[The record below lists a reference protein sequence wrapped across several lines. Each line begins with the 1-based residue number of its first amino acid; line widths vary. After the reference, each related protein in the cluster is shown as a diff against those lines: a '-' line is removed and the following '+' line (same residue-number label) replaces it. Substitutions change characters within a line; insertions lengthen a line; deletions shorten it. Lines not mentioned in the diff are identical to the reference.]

1 MENNNLKEKIRKNVK
16 EEIAISNIRKE
27 FDMKTNKSKKIIYIV
42 SSVCAVLILCIGI
55 FVGVSKLNNNLL
67 KNDNVQLGEAESE
80 ENNLDV
86 VLNINKLKE
95 LAKTSLDLDIKSM
108 KIESLPDKFKFIE
121 SVNIPEGYNL
131 ESSYNI
137 YVRND
142 MNTEEYNVLHDYVF
156 NYKESSENSIII
168 AFSEIEK
175 PLRDYYIDGGEK
187 VSKIGETELVIS
199 QWEQMYIVTFEYK
212 GIYFDIETTG
222 ITENELVDLLESII
236 EKID

>member
-1 MENNNLKEKIRKNVK
+1 M
-16 EEIAISNIRKE
+16 
-27 FDMKTNKSKKIIYIV
+27 
-42 SSVCAVLILCIGI
+42 
-55 FVGVSKLNNNLL
+55 
-67 KNDNVQLGEAESE
+67 
-80 ENNLDV
+80 
-86 VLNINKLKE
+86 
-95 LAKTSLDLDIKSM
+95 
-108 KIESLPDKFKFIE
+108 ESLPEKFKFIE
-121 SVNIPEGYNL
+121 SANIPEGYKL

-137 YVRND
+137 YVRDDINA
-142 MNTEEYNVLHDYVF
+142 EEYKVLHDYVF
-156 NYKESSENSIII
+156 NYRENSENRIII

-175 PLRDYYIDGGEK
+175 PLRDYYIDEGEK

>member
-1 MENNNLKEKIRKNVK
+1 MENNNLKEKIRKNIK

-27 FDMKTNKSKKIIYIV
+27 FDMKTNKSKKIIYMV
-42 SSVCAVLILCIGI
+42 SSVCAVIILCIGI
-55 FVGVSKLNNNLL
+55 FIGVSKLNNNLL

-80 ENNLDV
+80 ENNLNV
-86 VLNINKLKE
+86 ELNINKLKE
-95 LAKTSLDLDIKSM
+95 LAKASSDLDIKTREM
-108 KIESLPDKFKFIE
+108 ESLPEKFKFIE
-121 SVNIPEGYNL
+121 SANIPEGYKL

-137 YVRND
+137 YVRDDINA
-142 MNTEEYNVLHDYVF
+142 EEYKVLHDYVF
-156 NYKESSENSIII
+156 NYRENSENRIII

-175 PLRDYYIDGGEK
+175 PLRDYYIDEGEK